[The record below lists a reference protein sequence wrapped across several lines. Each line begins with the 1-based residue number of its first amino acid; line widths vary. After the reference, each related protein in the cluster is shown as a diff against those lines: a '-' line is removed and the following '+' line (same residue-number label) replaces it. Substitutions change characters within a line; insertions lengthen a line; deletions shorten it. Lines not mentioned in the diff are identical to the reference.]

1 MGTGLE
7 LGLLTSSPA
16 EGCCCPAPHPVLV
29 TSLDPAA
36 SSNSGVVC
44 LSQFVPD
51 RASRS
56 SSRHVA
62 QLPILLPCQ
71 HSSILSEGE
80 HLSVSRRVPVCA
92 GWCAL
97 ALRVQELPFAL
108 ASAPLR
114 CVCRSSRLRWLVR
127 PCVACA
133 GAPVCAGWCALALW
147 TLDFGLWTLCVQELA
162 GSGRLLSLT
171 SIYFFWVGLRGHV
184 FSTQSNFQL

>member
-44 LSQFVPD
+44 LSPLVPD
-51 RASRS
+51 RASCS
-56 SSRHVA
+56 SLRHVA
-62 QLPILLPCQ
+62 QLPIFLRCQ
-71 HSSILSEGE
+71 HSPILSEGE
-80 HLSVSRRVPVCA
+80 HLSVSRRLPVCA
-92 GWCAL
+92 GLCVL

-108 ASAPLR
+108 ARASLR

-133 GAPVCAGWCALALW
+133 GAPVCAGSSALLLRVGAR
-147 TLDFGLWTLCVQELA
+147 
-162 GSGRLLSLT
+162 GRERYCL
-171 SIYFFWVGLRGHV
+171 
-184 FSTQSNFQL
+184 